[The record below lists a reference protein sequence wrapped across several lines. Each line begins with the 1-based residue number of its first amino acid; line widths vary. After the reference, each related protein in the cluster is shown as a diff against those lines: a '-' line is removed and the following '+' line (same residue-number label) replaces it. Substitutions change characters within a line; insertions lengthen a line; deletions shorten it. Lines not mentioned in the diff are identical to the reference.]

1 MSFYALLSAST
12 DYTKPLETVGE
23 KFALGGQMLLM
34 GLGIVFS
41 VLLLIWGS
49 LELFHYLFATLP
61 ERMKTKGTDAPKPP
75 KPEKPKKEK
84 PAPAPVAPAAQL
96 TDTELVAVITAAIAA
111 SENAPVGSFRVVS
124 FRRV

>member
-1 MSFYALLSAST
+1 MSFYALLSANV
-12 DYTKPLETVGE
+12 DYTKPLGSVAE
-23 KFALGGQMLLM
+23 KLALGGKMLLM
-34 GLGIVFS
+34 GMGVVFS

-61 ERMKTKGTDAPKPP
+61 EQMKAKASAKQDEAKAA
-75 KPEKPKKEK
+75 E
-84 PAPAPVAPAAQL
+84 PAPAAPSAPIAVAPTA
-96 TDTELVAVITAAIAA
+96 DTELVAVITAAIAA

>member
-1 MSFYALLSAST
+1 MSFYALLSANV
-12 DYTKPLETVGE
+12 DYTKPLGSVAE
-23 KFALGGQMLLM
+23 KFILGGKMLLM
-34 GLGIVFS
+34 GMGVVFS

-61 ERMKTKGTDAPKPP
+61 EQMKAKAAA
-75 KPEKPKKEK
+75 KEDEAK
-84 PAPAPVAPAAQL
+84 AAEPAPAAPSAPIAVAPTA
-96 TDTELVAVITAAIAA
+96 DTELVAVITAAIAA

>member
-1 MSFYALLSAST
+1 MSFYALLSANV
-12 DYTKPLETVGE
+12 DYTKPLGSVAE
-23 KFALGGQMLLM
+23 KLALGGKMLLM
-34 GLGIVFS
+34 GMGVVFA

-61 ERMKTKGTDAPKPP
+61 EQMKAKASA
-75 KPEKPKKEK
+75 KEDEAK
-84 PAPAPVAPAAQL
+84 AAEPAPAAPIAVAPTA
-96 TDTELVAVITAAIAA
+96 DTELVAVITAAIAA